1 MHARP
6 DAHLPVVAAAGW
18 TARIHWGLE
27 GLEVLEQ
34 SANALL
40 QDIAVVPFLVLL
52 PLVESNDVTTMG
64 AMDLLS
70 QLGPTALQT
79 IGSLGLLLL
88 GGRTVLRRVFQVSW
102 LPRTGAQSPT
112 GVACPEHRCQD
123 EGRSAAGARCG
134 CCCL

>member
-1 MHARP
+1 VRKT
-6 DAHLPVVAAAGW
+6 W
-18 TARIHWGLE
+18 
-27 GLEVLEQ
+27 
-34 SANALL
+34 L

-88 GGRTVLRRVFQVSW
+88 GGRTVLRRVFQVRW
-102 LPRTGAQSPT
+102 LPCIGAQSST
-112 GVACPEHRCQD
+112 GVACPAHRCQD
-123 EGRSAAGARCG
+123 GGRAAAVAQ
-134 CCCL
+134 

>member
-1 MHARP
+1 
-6 DAHLPVVAAAGW
+6 V
-18 TARIHWGLE
+18 
-27 GLEVLEQ
+27 
-34 SANALL
+34 

-88 GGRTVLRRVFQVSW
+88 GGRTILRRVFQVSHQASMGSKPDQPW
-102 LPRTGAQSPT
+102 PPLSSHPG
-112 GVACPEHRCQD
+112 
-123 EGRSAAGARCG
+123 
-134 CCCL
+134 